1 MKPDTIFNERYK
13 IINSLGEGGMANV
26 YLATNLILDRPVA
39 VKVLRVDLRDDQDT
53 VRRFKREALATTE
66 LVHPN
71 IVNVYDVGEVD
82 GLQFMVMEY
91 VPGHDLKT
99 YITKKFPIPYQV
111 VIDIMT
117 QILSAV
123 EVAHDHSII
132 HRDLKPQNILID
144 ADGNAKITD
153 FGIAVALADHSLT
166 QTNTLLGSVHYLS
179 PEQAR
184 GSMAT
189 KQSDIYSLGIILYE
203 MLTGRVPFEGE
214 TAVSIALKHFQSD
227 VPSVREFDSN
237 IPQAL
242 ENVVLQATSKVP
254 RDRFQSAGEM
264 SIALR
269 ESLAKKNV
277 AKWQPEEIIS
287 GETKVLPVFDKQTV
301 ETLSP
306 NQEPDVK
313 KDTKKKMSRRK
324 KWTIGAIIFAFVAL
338 ILGGAILAMSSPK
351 EVKVPDLSGMTVS
364 EAKSNLADK
373 NLKIGKI
380 TRTNSETVDSGSI
393 INSTPKKNEIIREKN
408 QVDVMVS
415 KGKAKITIENYVGS
429 NYEDVKTTL
438 ENDGFKVEK
447 ETEESESVTENEIT
461 AQDVTAGD
469 KVVPSDTVITLTVSS
484 GPKVYTLRDVTG
496 YTRKS
501 VQDYT
506 NELGGNLTIS
516 EAYSDSV
523 DKGQV
528 IKQSPAEGSSFSKG
542 DRLSVVISKGKKVT
556 TDEFTRTV
564 SVPFKSI
571 VSESSSSVDEEK
583 DEDKDSSSDDSSS
596 SSSSS
601 SESKVDENAI
611 EVYIEDKSHNIDDIY
626 ERKTI
631 TKDTNFKLSFILDS
645 GKSGKY
651 KILRDG
657 EVIAENDNV
666 TKN

>member
-1 MKPDTIFNERYK
+1 
-13 IINSLGEGGMANV
+13 
-26 YLATNLILDRPVA
+26 
-39 VKVLRVDLRDDQDT
+39 
-53 VRRFKREALATTE
+53 
-66 LVHPN
+66 
-71 IVNVYDVGEVD
+71 
-82 GLQFMVMEY
+82 
-91 VPGHDLKT
+91 
-99 YITKKFPIPYQV
+99 
-111 VIDIMT
+111 
-117 QILSAV
+117 
-123 EVAHDHSII
+123 
-132 HRDLKPQNILID
+132 
-144 ADGNAKITD
+144 
-153 FGIAVALADHSLT
+153 
-166 QTNTLLGSVHYLS
+166 
-179 PEQAR
+179 
-184 GSMAT
+184 
-189 KQSDIYSLGIILYE
+189 
-203 MLTGRVPFEGE
+203 
-214 TAVSIALKHFQSD
+214 
-227 VPSVREFDSN
+227 
-237 IPQAL
+237 
-242 ENVVLQATSKVP
+242 
-254 RDRFQSAGEM
+254 
-264 SIALR
+264 
-269 ESLAKKNV
+269 
-277 AKWQPEEIIS
+277 
-287 GETKVLPVFDKQTV
+287 
-301 ETLSP
+301 
-306 NQEPDVK
+306 
-313 KDTKKKMSRRK
+313 
-324 KWTIGAIIFAFVAL
+324 
-338 ILGGAILAMSSPK
+338 
-351 EVKVPDLSGMTVS
+351 
-364 EAKSNLADK
+364 
-373 NLKIGKI
+373 
-380 TRTNSETVDSGSI
+380 
-393 INSTPKKNEIIREKN
+393 
-408 QVDVMVS
+408 MVS